1 MPAAMPTLEPVLKKL
16 ENGRLV
22 RSWVAIA
29 LRVIAI
35 LAVVGGLVAAY
46 RVLKYLSQSGA
57 TGGGLLLGLVMVVA
71 GAMMAQIVY
80 YRAGAIARLPDS
92 RFTVIPIL
100 SQMLR
105 CAGEIYAAFATVFA
119 IGGAVFVWITKQSP
133 LDLIGSFSFV
143 VPRAAGGTA
152 SVFVGGLL
160 FLVYTL
166 VAGFLALIFFYAAA
180 EAILALVTIAQN
192 TEKK

>member
-1 MPAAMPTLEPVLKKL
+1 MPAAIPTLDPVLKSL

-46 RVLKYLSQSGA
+46 RALKYLSQSGS
-57 TGGGLLLGLVMVVA
+57 TGGGLLLGVLMVLAV
-71 GAMMAQIVY
+71 AMMAQIIY
-80 YRAGAIARLPDS
+80 YRAGTIARLPDS
-92 RFTVIPIL
+92 RFTVIPIV

-105 CAGEIYAAFATVFA
+105 CAGEIYAAFALVFGL
-119 IGGAVFVWITKQSP
+119 GGMVFLWITKQSP
-133 LDLIGSFSFV
+133 LDLIGNFAFV
-143 VPRAAGGTA
+143 VPRAAAGSAG
-152 SVFVGGLL
+152 VFVGGLL

-166 VAGFLALIFFYAAA
+166 VAGFVALLLFYAAA